1 MQILQIMTKIKII
14 IVLVFLGLGLNK
26 SYSQTYKFKTSG
38 LSVLQKNQK
47 GKWGNW
53 SDLKLVNILVKLDTD
68 KNRIIIYSEVIQLFE
83 IIDYIPLEENETDSV
98 YTFACKDNYGED
110 CTLSIITR
118 KKQDNRKQLYIN
130 YNDRIIL
137 YNIFNYK

>member
-1 MQILQIMTKIKII
+1 MAKIKII
-14 IVLVFLGLGLNK
+14 IILLVFLVMGLHQ

-38 LSVLQKNQK
+38 FSVMEKDQK
-47 GKWGNW
+47 GKWGKW
-53 SDLKLVNILVKLDTD
+53 SDLNLVNILVKLDTD
-68 KNRIIIYSEVIQLFE
+68 KSRIIVYSEIIQLFE

-98 YTFACKDNYGED
+98 YTFTCKDNNGDD

-130 YNDRIIL
+130 YDDRIIV
-137 YNIFNYK
+137 YNISNFHS

>member
-1 MQILQIMTKIKII
+1 MMTKIKII
-14 IVLVFLGLGLNK
+14 IVLAFLGLGLHQ
-26 SYSQTYKFKTSG
+26 SYGQTYKFSTSG
-38 LSVLQKNQK
+38 LSVLEKDQRGNW
-47 GKWGNW
+47 GKW

-68 KNRIIIYSEVIQLFE
+68 KNRIIVYSEAIQVFE
-83 IIDYIPLEENETDSV
+83 IVDYIPLEESETDSV
-98 YTFACKDNYGED
+98 YSFTCKDNNGED

-130 YNDRIIL
+130 YDDRIIL

>member
-1 MQILQIMTKIKII
+1 MMTKIKII
-14 IVLVFLGLGLNK
+14 IVLALLGLGLHQ
-26 SYSQTYKFKTSG
+26 SYGQTYKFSTSS
-38 LSVLQKNQK
+38 LSVLEKNQK
-47 GKWGNW
+47 GNWGKW

-68 KNRIIIYSEVIQLFE
+68 KSRIIVYSEAIQVFE
-83 IIDYIPLEENETDSV
+83 IVDYIPLEENETDSL
-98 YTFACKDNYGED
+98 YSFTCKDNNGED

-130 YNDRIIL
+130 YDDRIIL